1 MNIQTIRR
9 QGASASVHI
18 WMRGVREA
26 LNASSRGEKLMKLNK
41 PLWEVGLK
49 EGKGEYDFF
58 FMGIFFFPLRRFT
71 RARVN

>member
-1 MNIQTIRR
+1 M
-9 QGASASVHI
+9 
-18 WMRGVREA
+18 REA
-26 LNASSRGEKLMKLNK
+26 LSASSRGGKLMKLNK

-58 FMGIFFFPLRRFT
+58 FFYGDFFFLRRFT